1 MNDDGKKFED
11 LFSESLNDI
20 DLDKIYNDKR
30 EVFTD
35 CELGEEFEETLIS
48 LESLLDT
55 DYPIEFRKS
64 GVRDKTFREL
74 KQINKHKREYS
85 TIDLHQYE
93 STLEGFNAL
102 NKFFKHQ
109 SNKYKFLKIIHGKGL
124 HNRDAESPMRAMVRK
139 YLMNTDKVLAYVPAE
154 KNDGHDGATY
164 VLIKN

>member
-93 STLEGFNAL
+93 STLEGFNA
-102 NKFFKHQ
+102 
-109 SNKYKFLKIIHGKGL
+109 